1 MLSPAGEQLNQPIDY
16 SREKQNV
23 RYVNNVSRPPDLT
36 RKEHLLTEIV
46 DYFADRPLAGLTFRT
61 LALGLGVSTYS
72 LVYHFGTREH
82 LLSEIV
88 RAVAEQQVAAQE
100 HLDGQPPSVDQ
111 FFTRVCAIFDWQFE
125 PKHIKLQRLEFEGA
139 MIETLDREHHT
150 YTRGIYAH
158 WLEVIEQLLINL
170 GIGEGDASTE
180 ARILTNLFYGFRY
193 DLVLNDDPVTIKH
206 SFTLALERYRDHLT
220 SLVARSVGAASA

>member
-1 MLSPAGEQLNQPIDY
+1 M
-16 SREKQNV
+16 
-23 RYVNNVSRPPDLT
+23 SRPPDLK
-36 RKEHLLTEIV
+36 RKAHLLVEIV
-46 DYFADRPLAGLTFRT
+46 DYFAERPLAGLSFRT

-88 RAVAEQQVAAQE
+88 RAVAEQQAAAQE

-125 PKHIKLQRLEFEGA
+125 PQHIKLQRLEFEGA
-139 MIETLDREHHT
+139 MIEILDREHHT

-158 WLEVIEQLLINL
+158 WLEVITRLLLNL
-170 GIGEGDASTE
+170 GIDSSDASTE

-206 SFTLALERYRDHLT
+206 SFSLALERYREHL
-220 SLVARSVGAASA
+220 SALVERSA

>member
-1 MLSPAGEQLNQPIDY
+1 M
-16 SREKQNV
+16 
-23 RYVNNVSRPPDLT
+23 SRPPDLK
-36 RKEHLLTEIV
+36 RKAQLLVEIV
-46 DYFADRPLAGLTFRT
+46 DYFAERPLAGLSFRT

-125 PKHIKLQRLEFEGA
+125 SQHIKLQRLEFEGA

-158 WLEVIEQLLINL
+158 WLEVITRLLLNL
-170 GIGEGDASTE
+170 GIDSSDASTE

-206 SFTLALERYRDHLT
+206 SFRLALERYREHL
-220 SLVARSVGAASA
+220 SALVERSV

>member
-1 MLSPAGEQLNQPIDY
+1 M
-16 SREKQNV
+16 
-23 RYVNNVSRPPDLT
+23 SRPPDLK
-36 RKEHLLTEIV
+36 RKAQLLVEIV
-46 DYFADRPLAGLTFRT
+46 DYFAERPLAGLSFRT

-72 LVYHFGTREH
+72 LVYHFGTRDH

-111 FFTRVCAIFDWQFE
+111 FFTRVCAIFNWQFE
-125 PKHIKLQRLEFEGA
+125 PQHIKLQRLEFEGA

-158 WLEVIEQLLINL
+158 WLEVITRLLLNL
-170 GIGEGDASTE
+170 GIDSSDASTE

-206 SFTLALERYRDHLT
+206 SFRLALERYREHL
-220 SLVARSVGAASA
+220 SALVERSA

>member
-1 MLSPAGEQLNQPIDY
+1 ML
-16 SREKQNV
+16 V
-23 RYVNNVSRPPDLT
+23 
-36 RKEHLLTEIV
+36 EIV
-46 DYFADRPLAGLTFRT
+46 DYFAERPLAGLSFRT

-111 FFTRVCAIFDWQFE
+111 FFTRVCAIFNWQFE
-125 PKHIKLQRLEFEGA
+125 PQHIKLQRLEFEGA

-158 WLEVIEQLLINL
+158 WLEVITRLLLNL
-170 GIGEGDASTE
+170 GIDSSDASTE

-206 SFTLALERYRDHLT
+206 SFSLALERYREHL
-220 SLVARSVGAASA
+220 SALVERSA

>member
-1 MLSPAGEQLNQPIDY
+1 ML
-16 SREKQNV
+16 V
-23 RYVNNVSRPPDLT
+23 
-36 RKEHLLTEIV
+36 EIV
-46 DYFADRPLAGLTFRT
+46 DYFAERPLAGLSFRT

-125 PKHIKLQRLEFEGA
+125 PQHIKLQRLEFEGA

-158 WLEVIEQLLINL
+158 WLEVIGQLLLNL
-170 GIGEGDASTE
+170 GIDGSDAPTE

-206 SFTLALERYRDHLT
+206 SFKLALERYREHLG
-220 SLVARSVGAASA
+220 SLVERSV

>member
-1 MLSPAGEQLNQPIDY
+1 M
-16 SREKQNV
+16 
-23 RYVNNVSRPPDLT
+23 SRPPDLK
-36 RKEHLLTEIV
+36 RKAQLLVEIV
-46 DYFADRPLAGLTFRT
+46 DYFAERPLAGLSFRT

-72 LVYHFGTREH
+72 LVYHFGTRDH

-111 FFTRVCAIFDWQFE
+111 FFTRVCAIFNWQFE
-125 PKHIKLQRLEFEGA
+125 PQHIKLQRLEFEGA

-158 WLEVIEQLLINL
+158 WLEVITRLLLNL
-170 GIGEGDASTE
+170 GIDSSDASTE

-206 SFTLALERYRDHLT
+206 SFSLALERYREHL
-220 SLVARSVGAASA
+220 SALVERSV